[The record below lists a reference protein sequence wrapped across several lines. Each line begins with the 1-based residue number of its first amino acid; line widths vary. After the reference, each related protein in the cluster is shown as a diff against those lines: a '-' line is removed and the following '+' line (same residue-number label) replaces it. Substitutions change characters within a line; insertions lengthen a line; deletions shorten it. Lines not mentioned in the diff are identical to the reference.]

1 MFNLIVDSEIEH
13 GTVEQ
18 SRSGA
23 TVTVFN
29 GESMR
34 CYRRGEPAELLWS
47 RSDLAIVDCVFIDEE
62 SLLVSVRDN
71 PPLVLSVLD
80 GTEQRTL
87 ESPVK
92 TTLRTR
98 FGELFGHSSGRL
110 FLRTSYPF
118 ALVEIEESTLVASRS
133 LSAESLSNVVFHP
146 DRLMFAGIVDAAAQE
161 VVFGSFESSPFF
173 CESSLYVLP
182 YVYSLGLSASGRWLH
197 ILGSDGE
204 QTKLVSVDLT
214 TREVAGTQVVDLKL
228 EKTLSL
234 HSNDDQVYI
243 TPKVLP
249 VVNETRVVVFQ
260 SKGKAFVVDSVES
273 DVQELENPHDQ
284 AVCSVSPS
292 HQDGTFISCDWRG
305 KLVWWNLGDHTA
317 SESHPWDF
325 LDASQGVSGS
335 YDARPVRL
343 VQ

>member
-1 MFNLIVDSEIEH
+1 MFNLIVESQIEN
-13 GTVEQ
+13 GTVKQ
-18 SRSGA
+18 SQSGA
-23 TVTVFN
+23 VIAVFN
-29 GESMR
+29 GETVR
-34 CYRRGEPAELLWS
+34 CYRLGEPAELLWS
-47 RSDLAIVDCVFIDEE
+47 RSDLAIVGCVFIDEE
-62 SLLVSVRDN
+62 RLLVSVRDN

-80 GTEQRTL
+80 GTELRTL

-98 FGELFGHSSGRL
+98 FGELFSHSNGRL

-118 ALVEIEESTLVASRS
+118 ALVEIEQDTLVASRS
-133 LSAESLSNVVFHP
+133 LPAESLTNVVFHP
-146 DRLMFAGIVDAAAQE
+146 DRLMFAGVVDSAAQE
-161 VVFGSFESSPFF
+161 VIFGSFESSPFF

-204 QTKLVSVDLT
+204 QTKLVSVDLS

-228 EKTLSL
+228 DTTLSL
-234 HSNDDQVYI
+234 QGNDDQVYI
-243 TPKVLP
+243 TPNILP
-249 VVNETRVVVFQ
+249 VVNETRVMLFQ
-260 SKGKAFVVDSVES
+260 NEGKAFVVDSVEG
-273 DVQELENPHDQ
+273 DVQELDNPHDQ

-292 HQDGTFISCDWRG
+292 HRDGSFISCDWLG
-305 KLVWWNLGDHTA
+305 KLVRWNLGDRAA
-317 SESHPWDF
+317 SEFQPWEF

-343 VQ
+343 AQ